1 MRRIALTLAAG
12 ARTCG
17 ATNVSPDELARGEG
31 LGAAYCRFF
40 SLGAEWSFCSLFRTI
55 LLPIDSDRE
64 TREHLARLLAH
75 DLGVS
80 HRWSKRQLS
89 CEEIERA
96 IAPLLP
102 PVCENAPPAGAADA
116 AERYAIYQQGRAHKA
131 PPPLPRLTRPPDRVL
146 RCQACMDADAE
157 AMASS

>member
-17 ATNVSPDELARGEG
+17 ATHVSPDELARGEG

-55 LLPIDSDRE
+55 LLPSDSDRE

-102 PVCENAPPAGAADA
+102 PVCEPPAGAAETA
-116 AERYAIYQQGRAHKA
+116 KRYAIYQQGRAHKA
-131 PPPLPRLTRPPDRVL
+131 PSPLPRLVRPPDRVL
-146 RCQACMDADAE
+146 RCQACMDAE